1 MNLKNLENKTKKELI
16 EIINNQY
23 HLANAVDAK
32 DEEIVKLNNEL
43 AESNKKLNELNKKVV
58 ELEVLEKQ
66 NQELAQRFIKVVKA
80 LENAMFA
87 LNNYSKISKTN
98 IEMQMQNNEMFTG
111 LHDKVA
117 QEVMQLNQELQTQKE
132 RQGNK

>member
-98 IEMQMQNNEMFTG
+98 IEMQIQNNEMFTG

>member
-32 DEEIVKLNNEL
+32 DEEIVKLNKEL

-98 IEMQMQNNEMFTG
+98 IEMQIQNNEMFTG

>member
-98 IEMQMQNNEMFTG
+98 IEMQIQNTEMFTG

>member
-1 MNLKNLENKTKKELI
+1 
-16 EIINNQY
+16 
-23 HLANAVDAK
+23 
-32 DEEIVKLNNEL
+32 
-43 AESNKKLNELNKKVV
+43 
-58 ELEVLEKQ
+58 
-66 NQELAQRFIKVVKA
+66 
-80 LENAMFA
+80 MFA

-98 IEMQMQNNEMFTG
+98 IEMQIQNNEMFTG

>member
-1 MNLKNLENKTKKELI
+1 MNLKNLENKTKKKLI

-23 HLANAVDAK
+23 HLASAVDAK

-98 IEMQMQNNEMFTG
+98 IEMQIQNNEMFTG

>member
-98 IEMQMQNNEMFTG
+98 IEMQIQNNEMFTV

>member
-1 MNLKNLENKTKKELI
+1 MNLKKLENKTKKELI

-98 IEMQMQNNEMFTG
+98 IEMQIQNNEMFTG

>member
-23 HLANAVDAK
+23 HLASAVDAK

-98 IEMQMQNNEMFTG
+98 IEMQIQNNEMFTG